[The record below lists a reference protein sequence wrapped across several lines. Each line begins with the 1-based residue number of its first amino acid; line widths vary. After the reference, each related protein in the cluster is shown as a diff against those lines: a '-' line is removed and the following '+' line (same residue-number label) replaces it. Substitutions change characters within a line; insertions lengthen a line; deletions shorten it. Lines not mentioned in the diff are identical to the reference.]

1 MNTFF
6 VLIIDIC
13 GYYLIN
19 VFLIMC
25 SINTFF
31 VLIIKIFYANIKYV
45 KLLLIIKKHIFM
57 CQLNINII
65 KNTYLLINIFEIN

>member
-1 MNTFF
+1 MDAFF

-13 GYYLIN
+13 VYYLIN

-45 KLLLIIKKHIFM
+45 KLLI
-57 CQLNINII
+57 II
-65 KNTYLLINIFEIN
+65 KNT